1 MGRLSSHG
9 KRFLTFLT
17 LTWSAAGFGN
27 REMVTLRHLCLG
39 PEPAKDTQQVER
51 PGESTSEVPQAA
63 HQEISVLA
71 LLYLWSRVACVC
83 VIFSTLKPAPFRLI
97 VLSMVFILFRLPE
110 TTGNYPQLLS
120 PGSPCDRWG
129 AHKRAMDPQWPF
141 MQLEGGISDAWAES
155 SEMSQFPGKTESLEI
170 TARVQSVQKQ
180 WEKA

>member
-1 MGRLSSHG
+1 
-9 KRFLTFLT
+9 
-17 LTWSAAGFGN
+17 
-27 REMVTLRHLCLG
+27 MVTLRHLCLG

-120 PGSPCDRWG
+120 QGVHVTGEGHTKEQWTHS
-129 AHKRAMDPQWPF
+129 DP
-141 MQLEGGISDAWAES
+141 SC
-155 SEMSQFPGKTESLEI
+155 SLRE
-170 TARVQSVQKQ
+170 
-180 WEKA
+180 E